1 MGELQLLQEL
11 QKVKTNA
18 ERELRACS
26 TEAKTTTEQL
36 HGAIDE
42 LETQCDTQL
51 KVAEREKCDLRHQL
65 QKLTAERETE
75 TEGHKAQM
83 KAETEEHKAQME
95 VMERSLRSFEQDM
108 LNQLQQAEHMAH
120 TAGTLNAQL
129 DMKKDLQ
136 VALHQTENELEV
148 SRNFGLAMQIRLCSS
163 QSNCRTLIKK
173 SAFRGFQ
180 FKFARSKAAKVLCLL
195 LL

>member
-1 MGELQLLQEL
+1 MGELRGLQEL

-18 ERELRACS
+18 ERDLRACS

-65 QKLTAERETE
+65 QKLSAERE
-75 TEGHKAQM
+75 
-83 KAETEEHKAQME
+83 AETEKHKAQME

-136 VALHQTENELEV
+136 VALRQTENELEV
-148 SRNFGLAMQIRLCSS
+148 SRNLGLALQIRLCSS
-163 QSNCRTLIKK
+163 ESNCRTLMKK

-180 FKFARSKAAKVLCLL
+180 FKFARSKAAKVLCLATYAVTD
-195 LL
+195 